1 MNSDSQKRHLLV
13 WVLQLVIVASAALVV
28 FTAWQNLQTFPRTE
42 DAEVRANVVGVAPQV
57 GGSITRIHVT
67 DNQAVKRGDLLFE
80 LDARP
85 YEASAAQAKAHLELV
100 GLDVKAFRD
109 EIAAAEATLR
119 ERRAK
124 ADYSDSHYQR
134 LQPLLAGNF
143 TSPDRVQRAQTD
155 AESASALVREAEA
168 AAEIVLVAAEVG
180 IDLHLGK
187 MLVREAEAAVERA
200 RNKLGEFDGRNTRVD
215 QAAAA
220 LRDSELKVSYCKIYA
235 PCDGHVTNLQI
246 APGTYASAGEQIFS
260 LVDSS
265 VWFVLANFRETD
277 LRRIQPGQS
286 ARVYLMA
293 QRGKVVSGIV
303 QGIPKAVYPL
313 GTASKATPGGEGVF
327 SQVQPTFDFVQ
338 LAQRFPVR
346 ILLEGEGDF
355 RMGGRAAVIV
365 DTRSVSDAGRLDK
378 LQSLQQRGFIPPA
391 QND

>member
-1 MNSDSQKRHLLV
+1 VAYLFFGAMNSDPKKNSVFV
-13 WVLQLVIVASAALVV
+13 WVLRVAIVAAAALVLFAV
-28 FTAWQNLQTFPRTE
+28 WQNLQTFPRTE
-42 DAEVRANVVGVAPQV
+42 DAEVRANVVGIAPQV
-57 GGSITRIHVT
+57 AGSITRIHVT

-85 YEASAAQAKAHLELV
+85 YEASLAQAKAHLELI

-109 EIAAAEATLR
+109 EISAAEATLR

-124 ADYSDSHYQR
+124 ADYAHSHSQR

-168 AAEIVLVAAEVG
+168 A
-180 IDLHLGK
+180 
-187 MLVREAEAAVERA
+187 VERA
-200 RNKLGEFDGRNTRVD
+200 RNKLGEFDGRNTRVE
-215 QAAAA
+215 QATAV
-220 LRDSELKVSYCKIYA
+220 LRDFELKVSYCKIYA

-365 DTRSVSDAGRLDK
+365 DTRSASDAGRLEK
-378 LQSLQQRGFIPPA
+378 LQSVEQRGFIPPA
-391 QND
+391 PND

>member
-1 MNSDSQKRHLLV
+1 MNSEQQKPRLLV
-13 WVLQLVIVASAALVV
+13 WILRLVILAGAALALFIV
-28 FTAWQNLQTFPRTE
+28 WRNLQSFPRTE

-85 YEASAAQAKAHLELV
+85 YEAGAAQAKAHLDLI
-100 GLDVKAFRD
+100 GLDVKALRD
-109 EIAAAEATLR
+109 EIAAAEAILS

-124 ADYSDSHYQR
+124 ADYADSYHQR

-155 AESASALVREAEA
+155 AESARA
-168 AAEIVLVAAEVG
+168 
-180 IDLHLGK
+180 
-187 MLVREAEAAVERA
+187 LVREAEAAVERA
-200 RNKLGEFDGRNTRVD
+200 RNKLGELDGRNTRVE

-220 LRDSELKVSYCKIYA
+220 LRDFELKVSYCKIYA

-260 LVDSS
+260 IVDSS
-265 VWFVLANFRETD
+265 IWFVLANFRETD
-277 LRRIQPGQS
+277 LRRIRPGQS

-293 QRGKVVSGIV
+293 QRGKVVTGIV

-313 GTASKATPGGEGVF
+313 GTASKSMTGGEGVF
-327 SQVQPTFDFVQ
+327 SLVEPTFDFVQ

-346 ILLEGEGDF
+346 IILQGEGDF

-365 DTRSVSDAGRLDK
+365 DTRSNADAGRLQE
-378 LQSLQQRGFIPPA
+378 LQSVEQRGFIPPA

>member
-1 MNSDSQKRHLLV
+1 MNSEQQRPRPLMWILRLV
-13 WVLQLVIVASAALVV
+13 ILAAAALAWVMVWRNLQL
-28 FTAWQNLQTFPRTE
+28 FPRTE

-57 GGSITRIHVT
+57 GGSITHIHVT
-67 DNQAVKRGDLLFE
+67 DNQPVKRGDLLFE

-85 YEASAAQAKAHLELV
+85 YEAGAAQAKAHLDLI
-100 GLDVKAFRD
+100 GLDVKALRD
-109 EIAAAEATLR
+109 EIAAAEAILR
-119 ERRAK
+119 ERRAR
-124 ADYSDSHYQR
+124 ADYADSYHQR
-134 LQPLLAGNF
+134 LQPLLVGNF

-155 AESASALVREAEA
+155 AESARA
-168 AAEIVLVAAEVG
+168 
-180 IDLHLGK
+180 
-187 MLVREAEAAVERA
+187 LVREAEAAVERA
-200 RNKLGEFDGRNTRVD
+200 CNKLGELDGRNTRVEE
-215 QAAAA
+215 AAAA
-220 LRDSELKVSYCKIYA
+220 LRDFELKVSYCKIYA
-235 PCDGHVTNLQI
+235 PCDGYVTNLQI

-277 LRRIQPGQS
+277 LSRIQPGQS

-365 DTRSVSDAGRLDK
+365 DTRSVPDAGRLDK
-378 LQSLQQRGFIPPA
+378 LQSLEQRGFIPPA
-391 QND
+391 K

>member
-1 MNSDSQKRHLLV
+1 MNSEQQKPRLLV
-13 WVLQLVIVASAALVV
+13 WILRLVILAGAALALVMV
-28 FTAWQNLQTFPRTE
+28 WRNLQSFPRTQ

-67 DNQAVKRGDLLFE
+67 DNQPVKRGDLLFE

-85 YEASAAQAKAHLELV
+85 YEAGAAQAKAHLDLI
-100 GLDVKAFRD
+100 GLDVKALRD
-109 EIAAAEATLR
+109 EIAAAEAILR

-124 ADYSDSHYQR
+124 ADYADSYHQR

-155 AESASALVREAEA
+155 AESARA
-168 AAEIVLVAAEVG
+168 
-180 IDLHLGK
+180 
-187 MLVREAEAAVERA
+187 LVREAEAAVERA
-200 RNKLGEFDGRNTRVD
+200 RNKLGELDGRNTRVEH
-215 QAAAA
+215 AA
-220 LRDSELKVSYCKIYA
+220 LRDFELKVSYCKIHA

-260 LVDSS
+260 IVDSS
-265 VWFVLANFRETD
+265 IWFVLANFRETD
-277 LRRIQPGQS
+277 LRHIRPGQS
-286 ARVYLMA
+286 ARVYLMT
-293 QRGKVVSGIV
+293 QRGKVVTGIV

-313 GTASKATPGGEGVF
+313 GTASKSMTGGEGVF
-327 SQVQPTFDFVQ
+327 SLVEPTFDFVQ

-346 ILLEGEGDF
+346 IILQGEGDF

-365 DTRSVSDAGRLDK
+365 DTRSTADAGLLQK
-378 LQSLQQRGFIPPA
+378 LQSVEQRGFIPPA

>member
-1 MNSDSQKRHLLV
+1 MNSDSQKSRLLV
-13 WVLQLVIVASAALVV
+13 WVLRLVIVAAAALVV
-28 FTAWQNLQTFPRTE
+28 FAVWQNLQTFPRTE

-85 YEASAAQAKAHLELV
+85 YEASAAQAKAHLELI
-100 GLDVKAFRD
+100 GLDVNAFRD
-109 EIAAAEATLR
+109 EIVAAEATLR

-124 ADYSDSHYQR
+124 ADYADSHYQR
-134 LQPLLAGNF
+134 LQPLLAGNY

-168 AAEIVLVAAEVG
+168 A
-180 IDLHLGK
+180 
-187 MLVREAEAAVERA
+187 VERA
-200 RNKLGEFDGRNTRVD
+200 RNKLGEFDGRNTRVE

-220 LRDSELKVSYCKIYA
+220 LRDFELKVSYCKIYA
-235 PCDGHVTNLQI
+235 PCDGYVTNLQI

-286 ARVYLMA
+286 ARVYLMS

-313 GTASKATPGGEGVF
+313 GTPSKATPGGEGVF

-365 DTRSVSDAGRLDK
+365 DTRSVSDAGRLEK
-378 LQSLQQRGFIPPA
+378 LQSVEQRGFTPPA
-391 QND
+391 PND

>member
-1 MNSDSQKRHLLV
+1 VAYLFLGAMISDPKKSSLPV
-13 WVLQLVIVASAALVV
+13 WVLRLGFSAAAVLVLLAV
-28 FTAWQNLQTFPRTE
+28 WQNLQTFPRTE

-67 DNQAVKRGDLLFE
+67 DNQAVKQGDLLFE
-80 LDARP
+80 LDSRP
-85 YEASAAQAKAHLELV
+85 YEAAAAQAKAHLELI
-100 GLDVKAFRD
+100 GLDVKALRD
-109 EIAAAEATLR
+109 EITAAEATLR

-124 ADYSDSHYQR
+124 ADYADSHYQR

-168 AAEIVLVAAEVG
+168 A
-180 IDLHLGK
+180 
-187 MLVREAEAAVERA
+187 VERA
-200 RNKLGEFDGRNTRVD
+200 RNKLGEFDGRNTRVE

-220 LRDSELKVSYCKIYA
+220 LRDFELKVSYCKIYA
-235 PCDGHVTNLQI
+235 PCDGYVTNLQI

-365 DTRSVSDAGRLDK
+365 DTRSISDAGRLEK
-378 LQSLQQRGFIPPA
+378 LQSVEQRGFTPPA
-391 QND
+391 PND

>member
-1 MNSDSQKRHLLV
+1 VAYHFLGTMNSDPKKNNPLA
-13 WVLQLVIVASAALVV
+13 WVLRLVIVVAAALVAFAV
-28 FTAWQNLQTFPRTE
+28 WQNLQTFPRTE

-57 GGSITRIHVT
+57 GGSITRIHVI

-85 YEASAAQAKAHLELV
+85 YEAAATQAKAHLELV

-124 ADYSDSHYQR
+124 ADYTDSHYQR

-155 AESASALVREAEA
+155 AESARA
-168 AAEIVLVAAEVG
+168 
-180 IDLHLGK
+180 
-187 MLVREAEAAVERA
+187 LVREAEAAVERA
-200 RNKLGEFDGRNTRVD
+200 RNKLGEFDGRNTRVE

-220 LRDSELKVSYCKIYA
+220 LRDFELKVSYCKIYA
-235 PCDGHVTNLQI
+235 PCDGYVTNLQI

-277 LRRIQPGQS
+277 LRRIQAGQF

-365 DTRSVSDAGRLDK
+365 DTRSVSDAGRLEK
-378 LQSLQQRGFIPPA
+378 LQSVEQRGFIPPA
-391 QND
+391 PND

>member
-1 MNSDSQKRHLLV
+1 MNSESQKPRPLV
-13 WVLQLVIVASAALVV
+13 WVLRLVIAVATAFVV
-28 FTAWQNLQTFPRTE
+28 FAVWQNLKTFPRTE

-57 GGSITRIHVT
+57 GGTITRIHVT

-85 YEASAAQAKAHLELV
+85 YEASVAQAKAHLELI

-109 EIAAAEATLR
+109 EIAAAEAILR

-124 ADYSDSHYQR
+124 ADYADSHYQR

-155 AESASALVREAEA
+155 AESARA
-168 AAEIVLVAAEVG
+168 
-180 IDLHLGK
+180 
-187 MLVREAEAAVERA
+187 LVREAEAAVERA
-200 RNKLGEFDGRNTRVD
+200 RNKLGEFDGRNTRVE

-220 LRDSELKVSYCKIYA
+220 LRDYELKVSYCKIYA
-235 PCDGHVTNLQI
+235 PCDGYVTNLQI

-277 LRRIQPGQS
+277 LRLIRPGQS

-313 GTASKATPGGEGVF
+313 GTASRGTPGGEGVF

-346 ILLEGEGDF
+346 ILIEGDGDF

-365 DTRSVSDAGRLDK
+365 DTRGNSDAARLDK
-378 LQSLQQRGFIPPA
+378 LQSVEQQGFIPPA
-391 QND
+391 RND

>member
-1 MNSDSQKRHLLV
+1 MNGDSRKSGVFIGILRLAILAAAAG
-13 WVLQLVIVASAALVV
+13 IVVV
-28 FTAWQNLQTFPRTE
+28 VWQNLQTFPRTE

-67 DNQAVKRGDLLFE
+67 DNQPVKRGDLLFE
-80 LDARP
+80 LDVRP
-85 YEASAAQAKAHLELV
+85 YEAGAAQAKAHLELI
-100 GLDVKAFRD
+100 GLDVKALRD

-124 ADYSDSHYQR
+124 ADYAGSHYQR

-143 TSPDRVQRAQTD
+143 TSPDRVQRAQAD
-155 AESASALVREAEA
+155 AESA
-168 AAEIVLVAAEVG
+168 VA
-180 IDLHLGK
+180 
-187 MLVREAEAAVERA
+187 LVREAEAAVERA
-200 RNKLGEFDGRNTRVD
+200 RNKLGEFDGRNTRVE

-220 LRDSELKVSYCKIYA
+220 LRDFELKVSYCKIHA
-235 PCDGHVTNLQI
+235 PCDGYVTNLQI
-246 APGTYASAGEQIFS
+246 APGTYAAAGEQIFS
-260 LVDSS
+260 IVDSS

-293 QRGKVVSGIV
+293 QRGKVVRGIV

-313 GTASKATPGGEGVF
+313 GTASKSAPAGEGVF
-327 SQVQPTFDFVQ
+327 SRVEPTFDFVQ

-346 ILLEGEGDF
+346 ILLEDEGDF

-365 DTRSVSDAGRLDK
+365 DTRGAPDTSRLER
-378 LQSLQQRGFIPPA
+378 LQSVERRGYVSPA
-391 QND
+391 PND

>member
-1 MNSDSQKRHLLV
+1 MNSDPQKTVPLV
-13 WVLQLVIVASAALVV
+13 WILRLVILAVAALVV
-28 FTAWQNLQTFPRTE
+28 TAVWRNLQAFPRTE

-85 YEASAAQAKAHLELV
+85 YEAAAAQARAHLELI
-100 GLDVKAFRD
+100 GLDVKALRD
-109 EIAAAEATLR
+109 EISAAEATLR

-124 ADYSDSHYQR
+124 ADYADSHYQR

-155 AESASALVREAEA
+155 AESARA
-168 AAEIVLVAAEVG
+168 
-180 IDLHLGK
+180 
-187 MLVREAEAAVERA
+187 LVREAEAAVERA
-200 RNKLGEFDGRNTRVD
+200 RNKLGEFDGRNTRVE

-220 LRDSELKVSYCKIYA
+220 LRDCELKVSYCKIYA

-313 GTASKATPGGEGVF
+313 STASRGTPGGEGVF

-365 DTRSVSDAGRLDK
+365 DTRSDSEAGRLEK
-378 LQSLQQRGFIPPA
+378 LQSVEQQGFIPPA
-391 QND
+391 RND

>member
-1 MNSDSQKRHLLV
+1 MNSEQQKPRPLV
-13 WVLQLVIVASAALVV
+13 WILRFVILAAAASALFIV
-28 FTAWQNLQTFPRTE
+28 WRNLQSFPRTE

-67 DNQAVKRGDLLFE
+67 DNQPVKRGDLLFE

-85 YEASAAQAKAHLELV
+85 YEAGAAQAKAHLDLI
-100 GLDVKAFRD
+100 GLDVKALRD
-109 EIAAAEATLR
+109 EIAAAEAILR

-124 ADYSDSHYQR
+124 ADYADSYHQR

-155 AESASALVREAEA
+155 AESARALV
-168 AAEIVLVAAEVG
+168 
-180 IDLHLGK
+180 H
-187 MLVREAEAAVERA
+187 EAEAAVERA
-200 RNKLGEFDGRNTRVD
+200 RNKLGELDGRNTRVE

-220 LRDSELKVSYCKIYA
+220 LRDFELKVSYCKIHA

-260 LVDSS
+260 IVDSS
-265 VWFVLANFRETD
+265 IWFVLANFRETD
-277 LRRIQPGQS
+277 LRHIRPGQS
-286 ARVYLMA
+286 ARVYLMT
-293 QRGKVVSGIV
+293 QRGKVVTGIV

-313 GTASKATPGGEGVF
+313 GTASKSMTGGEGVF
-327 SQVQPTFDFVQ
+327 SLVEPTFDFVQ

-346 ILLEGEGDF
+346 IILQGEGDF

-365 DTRSVSDAGRLDK
+365 DTRSTADAGRLQK
-378 LQSLQQRGFIPPA
+378 LQSVEQRGFIPPA

>member
-1 MNSDSQKRHLLV
+1 MNSDPKKNNPLT
-13 WVLQLVIVASAALVV
+13 WVLRLVIVAAAALVIFAV
-28 FTAWQNLQTFPRTE
+28 SQNLQTFPRTE

-80 LDARP
+80 LDVRP
-85 YEASAAQAKAHLELV
+85 YQASAAQAKAHLELI

-109 EIAAAEATLR
+109 EISAADATLR

-124 ADYSDSHYQR
+124 ADYAHSHSQR

-155 AESASALVREAEA
+155 AESART
-168 AAEIVLVAAEVG
+168 
-180 IDLHLGK
+180 
-187 MLVREAEAAVERA
+187 LVREAEAAVEWA
-200 RNKLGEFDGRNTRVD
+200 RNKLGEFDGRNTRVE

-220 LRDSELKVSYCKIYA
+220 LRDCELKVSYCKIYA

-365 DTRSVSDAGRLDK
+365 DTRSASDAGRLEK
-378 LQSLQQRGFIPPA
+378 LQSVEQRGFIPPA
-391 QND
+391 PND

>member
-1 MNSDSQKRHLLV
+1 MNSEQQNHRPLV
-13 WVLQLVIVASAALVV
+13 WILRLVILAVASSALVIV
-28 FTAWQNLQTFPRTE
+28 WRNLQSFPRTE

-67 DNQAVKRGDLLFE
+67 DNQPVKRGDLLFE

-85 YEASAAQAKAHLELV
+85 YEAGAAQARAHLELI
-100 GLDVKAFRD
+100 GLDVKALRD
-109 EIAAAEATLR
+109 EIAAAEAILR
-119 ERRAK
+119 ERRAR
-124 ADYSDSHYQR
+124 ADYADSHYQR

-155 AESASALVREAEA
+155 AESTRALVREAEA
-168 AAEIVLVAAEVG
+168 AAE
-180 IDLHLGK
+180 
-187 MLVREAEAAVERA
+187 RA
-200 RNKLGEFDGRNTRVD
+200 RNKLGELDGRNTRVE

-220 LRDSELKVSYCKIYA
+220 LRDFELKVSYCKIYA

-286 ARVYLMA
+286 ARVYLMS

-303 QGIPKAVYPL
+303 QGISKAVYPL

-365 DTRSVSDAGRLDK
+365 DTRSAADAGRLDK
-378 LQSLQQRGFIPPA
+378 LQSLEQRGFIPPA
-391 QND
+391 K

>member
-1 MNSDSQKRHLLV
+1 MTEESQKPGLV
-13 WVLQLVIVASAALVV
+13 VCILRLAILAAAAWVLLAV
-28 FTAWQNLQTFPRTE
+28 WRNLQTFPRTE

-57 GGSITRIHVT
+57 GGSIIRIHVT
-67 DNQAVKRGDLLFE
+67 DNQPVKRGDLLFE

-85 YEASAAQAKAHLELV
+85 YEAGVAQAKALLELV
-100 GLDVKAFRD
+100 GLDVRALRD

-124 ADYSDSHYQR
+124 ADYADSHYQR
-134 LQPLLAGNF
+134 LLPLLTGNF

-155 AESASALVREAEA
+155 AESARA
-168 AAEIVLVAAEVG
+168 
-180 IDLHLGK
+180 
-187 MLVREAEAAVERA
+187 LVREAEAAVERA
-200 RNKLGEFDGRNTRVD
+200 RNKLGEFEGRNTRVE

-220 LRDSELKVSYCKIYA
+220 LRDFELKVSYCKIHA

-246 APGTYASAGEQIFS
+246 APGTYASPGEQIFS
-260 LVDSS
+260 IVDSS

-293 QRGKVVSGIV
+293 QRGKVVQGIV

-313 GTASKATPGGEGVF
+313 GTASRATPGGEGIF
-327 SQVQPTFDFVQ
+327 SRVEPTFDFVQ

-365 DTRSVSDAGRLDK
+365 DTRGAPDADRLEM
-378 LQSLQQRGFIPPA
+378 LQSVEQRGYIPPA
-391 QND
+391 PND

>member
-1 MNSDSQKRHLLV
+1 MNPDPKKTNPTV
-13 WVLQLVIVASAALVV
+13 WVLRLAILAAATLVLFAVR
-28 FTAWQNLQTFPRTE
+28 QNLQAFPRTE

-57 GGSITRIHVT
+57 GGSITRILVT
-67 DNQAVKRGDLLFE
+67 DNQAVKRGDPLFE

-85 YEASAAQAKAHLELV
+85 YEAVAAQARAHLELI
-100 GLDVKAFRD
+100 GLDVKALRD
-109 EIAAAEATLR
+109 EITAAEATLR

-124 ADYSDSHYQR
+124 ADYADSHYQR

-155 AESASALVREAEA
+155 AESARA
-168 AAEIVLVAAEVG
+168 
-180 IDLHLGK
+180 
-187 MLVREAEAAVERA
+187 LVREAEAAVERA
-200 RNKLGEFDGRNTRVD
+200 KNKLGEFDGRNTRVE

-220 LRDSELKVSYCKIYA
+220 LRDAELKVSYCKIYA
-235 PCDGHVTNLQI
+235 PCAGHVTNLQI

-260 LVDSS
+260 IVDSS

-277 LRRIQPGQS
+277 LRRIQPGQP
-286 ARVYLMA
+286 AKVYLMA
-293 QRGKVVSGIV
+293 QRGKAVSGIV

-313 GTASKATPGGEGVF
+313 GTASKAAPGGEGVF

-346 ILLEGEGDF
+346 ILLEGDGDF

-365 DTRSVSDAGRLDK
+365 DTRGGPDAERLKK
-378 LQSLQQRGFIPPA
+378 LQSVEQRGFTSPV

>member
-1 MNSDSQKRHLLV
+1 VAYLFLGAMISDPKKSSLPV
-13 WVLQLVIVASAALVV
+13 WVLRLGVAAAAVLVLLAV
-28 FTAWQNLQTFPRTE
+28 WQNLQTFPRTE

-67 DNQAVKRGDLLFE
+67 DNQAVKQGDLLFE
-80 LDARP
+80 LDSRP
-85 YEASAAQAKAHLELV
+85 YEAAAAQAKAHLELI
-100 GLDVKAFRD
+100 GLDVKALRD

-124 ADYSDSHYQR
+124 ADYADSHYQR

-168 AAEIVLVAAEVG
+168 A
-180 IDLHLGK
+180 
-187 MLVREAEAAVERA
+187 VERA
-200 RNKLGEFDGRNTRVD
+200 RNKLGEFDGRNTRVE

-220 LRDSELKVSYCKIYA
+220 LRDFELKVSYCKIYA
-235 PCDGHVTNLQI
+235 PCDGYVTNLQI

-277 LRRIQPGQS
+277 LHRIQPGQS

-365 DTRSVSDAGRLDK
+365 DTRSVSDAGRLEK
-378 LQSLQQRGFIPPA
+378 LQSVEQRGFIPPA
-391 QND
+391 PND

>member
-1 MNSDSQKRHLLV
+1 MNSDSQKPRLLV
-13 WVLQLVIVASAALVV
+13 WFLRLVIVAAAALVV
-28 FTAWQNLQTFPRTE
+28 FAVWQNLQTFPRTE

-85 YEASAAQAKAHLELV
+85 YEASAAQAKAHLELI
-100 GLDVKAFRD
+100 GLDVNAFRD

-124 ADYSDSHYQR
+124 ADYADSHYQR

-168 AAEIVLVAAEVG
+168 A
-180 IDLHLGK
+180 
-187 MLVREAEAAVERA
+187 VERA
-200 RNKLGEFDGRNTRVD
+200 RNKLGEFDGRNTRVE
-215 QAAAA
+215 QATAA
-220 LRDSELKVSYCKIYA
+220 LRDFELKVSYCKVYA

-286 ARVYLMA
+286 ARVYLMS

-303 QGIPKAVYPL
+303 QGISKAVYPL

-365 DTRSVSDAGRLDK
+365 DTRSAADTGRLDK

-391 QND
+391 GNE

>member
-1 MNSDSQKRHLLV
+1 VAYLFLGAMNSDPKKNSFRV
-13 WVLQLVIVASAALVV
+13 WVLRLVIIGTAAVVAFAV
-28 FTAWQNLQTFPRTE
+28 WQNLQTFPRTE

-85 YEASAAQAKAHLELV
+85 YEAGAAQAKAHLELV

-124 ADYSDSHYQR
+124 ADYADSHYQR

-155 AESASALVREAEA
+155 AESARA
-168 AAEIVLVAAEVG
+168 
-180 IDLHLGK
+180 
-187 MLVREAEAAVERA
+187 LVREAEAAVERA
-200 RNKLGEFDGRNTRVD
+200 RNKLGEFDGRNTRVE

-220 LRDSELKVSYCKIYA
+220 LRDFELKVSYCKIYA
-235 PCDGHVTNLQI
+235 PCDGYVTNLQI

-313 GTASKATPGGEGVF
+313 GTASRGTPGGEGVF

-365 DTRSVSDAGRLDK
+365 DTRSDSEAGRLEK
-378 LQSLQQRGFIPPA
+378 LQSVEQQGFIPPA
-391 QND
+391 RND

>member
-1 MNSDSQKRHLLV
+1 MISDPKKSSLPV
-13 WVLQLVIVASAALVV
+13 WVLRLGVAAAAVLVLLAV
-28 FTAWQNLQTFPRTE
+28 WQNLQTFPRTE

-67 DNQAVKRGDLLFE
+67 DNQAVKQGDLLFE
-80 LDARP
+80 LDSRP
-85 YEASAAQAKAHLELV
+85 YEAAAAQAKAHLELI
-100 GLDVKAFRD
+100 GLDVKALRD

-124 ADYSDSHYQR
+124 ADYADSHYQR

-168 AAEIVLVAAEVG
+168 A
-180 IDLHLGK
+180 
-187 MLVREAEAAVERA
+187 VERA
-200 RNKLGEFDGRNTRVD
+200 RNKLGEFDGRNTRVE

-220 LRDSELKVSYCKIYA
+220 LRDFELKVSYCKIYA
-235 PCDGHVTNLQI
+235 PCDGYVTNLQI

-365 DTRSVSDAGRLDK
+365 DTRSISDAGRLEK
-378 LQSLQQRGFIPPA
+378 LQSVEHRGFTPPA
-391 QND
+391 PND

>member
-1 MNSDSQKRHLLV
+1 MNSDPKKNSFRV
-13 WVLQLVIVASAALVV
+13 WVLRLVIMGTAAVVV
-28 FTAWQNLQTFPRTE
+28 FAVWQNLQTFPRTE

-57 GGSITRIHVT
+57 GGSITRIRVR

-85 YEASAAQAKAHLELV
+85 YEAAAAQAKAHLELI
-100 GLDVKAFRD
+100 GLDVKALRD

-124 ADYSDSHYQR
+124 ADYADSHYQR

-155 AESASALVREAEA
+155 AESARA
-168 AAEIVLVAAEVG
+168 
-180 IDLHLGK
+180 
-187 MLVREAEAAVERA
+187 LVREAEAAVERA
-200 RNKLGEFDGRNTRVD
+200 RNKLGEFDGRNTRVE

-327 SQVQPTFDFVQ
+327 SRVQPTFDFVQ

-365 DTRSVSDAGRLDK
+365 DTRSASDARRLEK
-378 LQSLQQRGFIPPA
+378 LQSVEQRGFTPPA
-391 QND
+391 PND